1 MGGGGG
7 DTTEVTNTGLGDD
20 QYQALADNQVG
31 ISGQISDART
41 DATARYDAFDGRFGN
56 LDTSI
61 SGLSTSMLDQFK
73 NSTDNVNTQFTN
85 MGGRFDS
92 LDTSVGANNQ
102 GIGNLQS
109 SVEGVGS
116 DVTAGFADT
125 QPRFD
130 TVDTANQNIQDDVTT
145 GFTDQAQAFSDVQ
158 GAMTD
163 NTGNI
168 RDDITSNFQTT
179 NDALASSEQ
188 NIRDDVET
196 SQANVLGGQ
205 GGLAA
210 DLSDLSNTND
220 IYFDTLATNQD
231 NLQTGQEGF
240 QTSFDTYVDRYSD
253 DTTLANQTRADLQ
266 QAQAT
271 GFDTVRSNIGTLG
284 NSVAEGQQALSQ
296 QSNDNT
302 QLMADTVEGGFQ
314 QSAQTSQNLRDV
326 LSTQID
332 DSTSGIMSNQDTM
345 VNAQGELAQ
354 GQQDM
359 ANTVVEGQSNL
370 ANTFMNESGEI
381 DASLV
386 NQTRDLAAIAATQTD
401 LDMNHRQNF
410 KQLSTAFDDQGQ
422 LIQNSVD
429 ESGNTIMREM
439 DQNGNLMLRALDATG
454 RDMGSKII
462 NVNESVSDL
471 QNLQRVQGANM
482 SMGNLSP
489 ASQGAVPTSGFASPF
504 TTTQ

>member
-1 MGGGGG
+1 MGGGG
-7 DTTEVTNTGLGDD
+7 DTTNVTNTGLGDD
-20 QYQALADNQVG
+20 QYQTLADNQVG
-31 ISGQISDART
+31 ISGQITDART
-41 DATARYDAFDGRFGN
+41 DATARYDNFDTRFGN
-56 LDTSI
+56 LDTSL
-61 SGLSTSMLDQFK
+61 SGLSTSMVDQFK
-73 NSTDNVNTQFTN
+73 NSTNNVNTQFTN

-125 QPRFD
+125 QTRFD

-284 NSVAEGQQALSQ
+284 NSVADGQQEIQQGTAQLS
-296 QSNDNT
+296 N
-302 QLMADTVEGGFQ
+302 TVEGGFQ
-314 QSAQTSQNLRDV
+314 RSAQTSQNLRDT
-326 LSTQID
+326 LSNEISDTGA
-332 DSTSGIMSNQDTM
+332 GIMATQETLTDGQNS
-345 VNAQGELAQ
+345 LAQ
-354 GQQDM
+354 
-359 ANTVVEGQSNL
+359 
-370 ANTFMNESGEI
+370 TFLNESGQI
-381 DASLV
+381 DLALL
-386 NQTRDLAAIAATQTD
+386 NQTRDFAAIASTQTD
-401 LDMNHRQNF
+401 LDMTQRQNF
-410 KQLSTAFDDQGQ
+410 KQLSSAFNDQGQ

-462 NVNESVSDL
+462 NVNESVYDL

-489 ASQGAVPTSGFASPF
+489 ASQGALPTSGFASPF

>member
-1 MGGGGG
+1 MGGGG
-7 DTTEVTNTGLGDD
+7 DTTNVTNTGLGDD
-20 QYQALADNQVG
+20 QYQTLADNQVG
-31 ISGQISDART
+31 ISGQITDSYA
-41 DATARYDAFDGRFGN
+41 DATKRYNQFDRRFGN
-56 LDTSI
+56 LDSSV

-73 NSTDNVNTQFTN
+73 NSNKAMNTNFTNMGNN
-85 MGGRFDS
+85 MGGRFNS

-125 QPRFD
+125 QTRFD

-158 GAMTD
+158 GAMAD

-205 GGLAA
+205 GGLAS

-220 IYFDTLATNQD
+220 VYFDTLATNQG

-240 QTSFDTYVDRYSD
+240 QTSFDNYVDRYSD

-271 GFDTVRSNIGTLG
+271 GFDATRQSIGMMGNTVS
-284 NSVAEGQQALSQ
+284 EGQQ
-296 QSNDNT
+296 
-302 QLMADTVEGGFQ
+302 QLV
-314 QSAQTSQNLRDV
+314 
-326 LSTQID
+326 
-332 DSTSGIMSNQDTM
+332 
-345 VNAQGELAQ
+345 
-354 GQQDM
+354 
-359 ANTVVEGQSNL
+359 
-370 ANTFMNESGEI
+370 NTFMNESGQI
-381 DASLV
+381 DTALI
-386 NQTRDLAAIAATQTD
+386 NQARDLANVASTQTD
-401 LDMNHRQNF
+401 LDMGLRQNF
-410 KQLSTAFDDQGQ
+410 QQISTAFNGQGQ
-422 LIQNSVD
+422 LIPNSLD
-429 ESGNTIMREM
+429 GNGNTILRQM
-439 DQNGNLMLRALDATG
+439 DDNGNLMLRAMDPRG
-454 RDMGSKII
+454 RDVGSKVI
-462 NVNESVSDL
+462 NLNDSVRQLRGLTIQSGGNG
-471 QNLQRVQGANM
+471 Q
-482 SMGNLSP
+482 MGQLSP
-489 ASQGAVPTSGFASPF
+489 ANSGFTSPF

>member
-1 MGGGGG
+1 MGGGS
-7 DTTEVTNTGLGDD
+7 DTNVTNTGLGDD
-20 QYQALADNQVG
+20 QYQVLADNQVG
-31 ISGQISDART
+31 ISDQITGTSAE
-41 DATARYDAFDGRFGN
+41 AANRYDQFDTRFGT
-56 LDTSI
+56 LDS
-61 SGLSTSMLDQFK
+61 SLAGLSTDMLDQFQ
-73 NSTDNVNTQFTN
+73 NSNAAMNTNFTN

-109 SVEGVGS
+109 SVDGVGS
-116 DVTAGFADT
+116 DVVAGFADT
-125 QPRFD
+125 QTRFD

-145 GFTDQAQAFSDVQ
+145 GFTDQVQAFSDVQ
-158 GAMTD
+158 GAMTA

-168 RDDITSNFQTT
+168 REDITSNFQTT

-196 SQANVLGGQ
+196 TQANVLGGQ

-240 QTSFDTYVDRYSD
+240 QTSFDNYVDRYSD

-271 GFDTVRSNIGTLG
+271 GFDATRQSIGTLG
-284 NSVAEGQQALSQ
+284 NSVADGQQEIQ
-296 QSNDNT
+296 QGT
-302 QLMADTVEGGFQ
+302 EQLANTVEGGFQ
-314 QSAQTSQNLRDV
+314 QSAQTSQNLRDT
-326 LSTQID
+326 LSNEISDTGA
-332 DSTSGIMSNQDTM
+332 GIMATQENLTDGQNS
-345 VNAQGELAQ
+345 LAQ
-354 GQQDM
+354 
-359 ANTVVEGQSNL
+359 
-370 ANTFMNESGEI
+370 TFTNESGQI
-381 DASLV
+381 DSALI
-386 NQTRDLAAIAATQTD
+386 NQTRDLAAIASTQSD
-401 LDMNHRQNF
+401 LDMNQRQNF

-462 NVNESVSDL
+462 NVNQSVFDL

-489 ASQGAVPTSGFASPF
+489 ASQGSVPTSGFASPF